1 MKQVMH
7 WSFEQM
13 LLANLSNAG
22 SDNQTD
28 VAGLVTILIIL
39 LLVATGVALVTQ
51 WLRVPYV
58 TGLVLAGL
66 PITELLSRPIGL
78 DPSLVLNL
86 FLPILIFDAAIN
98 TDVSRLRST
107 FKPIALLAGPGAVL
121 SSGIIAVL
129 LKHGLGLDWIP
140 ALLVGVILAN
150 TDTVSMIAVF
160 KEIPVPSRLSTIVE
174 GETLFNDAAALVSF
188 NLILTVYSTGS
199 LTVFKGI
206 QELLFVALGGS
217 VVGLVLG
224 YLSIPIFVRLN
235 DPLSSLLLTVAV
247 ALGTFQVG
255 QFLGVSGA
263 VAVVMAGLIFGNVGL
278 SRSTSASDRLTLLS
292 FWEYASFGVNT
303 FIFLLIGIEINPITL
318 WRTLPAVL
326 LAVLA
331 FQIGRVITVYPLL
344 AGLRWID
351 RPIPVRWQHVLFL
364 GNIKG
369 SLSMALALSIPLT
382 LPGREGLIAI
392 VFGAVLISLVGQG
405 LSLPW
410 LVKRLKISS
419 VSETRQKIEELQL
432 QLIASKAAQE
442 ELDSLLKSG
451 VLPKAVYEELRASY
465 QARVATSE
473 RVLREFYNR
482 RSIQS
487 PTGSNN
493 LAQLDAIRR
502 RLLLAEKG
510 AVNDALRKRILS
522 DDLVQTY
529 VKNLNDQLL
538 GLEDD

>member
-1 MKQVMH
+1 MQG
-7 WSFEQM
+7 SLGQL
-13 LLANLSNAG
+13 LLANLNTASTESQG
-22 SDNQTD
+22 DL
-28 VAGLVTILIIL
+28 AGLVTILIIL

-66 PITELLSRPIGL
+66 PITELLSRRIGL

-86 FLPILIFDAAIN
+86 FLPILIFEAAIN

-121 SSGIIAVL
+121 SSAIIAVL
-129 LKHGLGLDWIP
+129 LKLGLGLDWIP

-199 LTVFKGI
+199 LTVLEGI
-206 QELLFVALGGS
+206 RELLFVALGGS
-217 VVGLVLG
+217 VVGLILG

-247 ALGTFQVG
+247 ALGTFQLG

-278 SRSTSASDRLTLLS
+278 SRSTSASDRITLLS

-303 FIFLLIGIEINPITL
+303 FIFLLIGIEINPMTL
-318 WRTLPAVL
+318 WRILPAIL

-331 FQIGRVITVYPLL
+331 YQIGRVITVYPLL

-351 RPIPVRWQHVLFL
+351 RPIPVRWQHVLFI

-410 LVKRLKISS
+410 LVKRLKLSG

-432 QLIASKAAQE
+432 QLIASKAAQD
-442 ELDSLLKSG
+442 ELDSLLRSG

-482 RSIQS
+482 RVQKS
-487 PTGSNN
+487 PTGSSN

-522 DDLVQTY
+522 EDLVQTY
-529 VKNLNDQLL
+529 IKNLNEQLL